1 MAQETALG
9 LKLSSKP
16 TNSSQVIFSRAFL
29 PLDDWPNATVEL
41 ASNMVATTAVAI
53 RFNFILVSLMD
64 FLVVQHQL
72 QLVCVLFSR
81 ILLAHRFF
89 SSLNV
94 FKRSR
99 YPRKGFPYLYVP
111 NSLAGNTKP
120 HPACC
125 EHQTFAIV
133 RSQRLCRRSMHS
145 LLRITSG
152 YIR

>member
-1 MAQETALG
+1 MAQYTVLG
-9 LKLSSKP
+9 LEMSSKP
-16 TNSSQVIFSRAFL
+16 TNYSQLIFSRAFL

-41 ASNMVATTAVAI
+41 ANNMVATTAVAI

-99 YPRKGFPYLYVP
+99 YPVRD
-111 NSLAGNTKP
+111 SRI
-120 HPACC
+120 C
-125 EHQTFAIV
+125 TFQIP
-133 RSQRLCRRSMHS
+133 
-145 LLRITSG
+145 
-152 YIR
+152 